1 MKCYFQ
7 DCRIEFEFTVSD
19 NHVSVWKS
27 DQITLMYDREAGTLT
42 VEYTEAEPKPGVS
55 ITKIGSAGR
64 LRLSDLARIVTALA
78 E

>member
-7 DCRIEFEFTVSD
+7 DCRIEFEFTVD
-19 NHVSVWKS
+19 NNHVSVWKS

-42 VEYTEAEPKPGVS
+42 VEYTETEPKPSARV
-55 ITKIGSAGR
+55 TKIGGAGKM
-64 LRLSDLARIVTALA
+64 RLSDLARIITALA

>member
-42 VEYTEAEPKPGVS
+42 VEYTEAEPKPSVS
-55 ITKIGSAGR
+55 ITKIDGAGR
-64 LRLSDLARIVTALA
+64 LRLTDLARIVTALA